1 MDLWRALAMA
11 VLVASRCSV
20 SLQFGF
26 AHQPL
31 RSSSSRLMKK
41 PQSGQADRLW
51 ARRRAG
57 PSVRL
62 NTAET
67 GVPETVVSCN
77 TSLKPD
83 IDADGAGKDGA
94 TLPASKGK
102 NIRSER
108 SGLLVLATVPLV
120 WGTYAPSVK
129 YLYQMGESPPG
140 LLFNFA
146 CYVVSVLTFAAVASL
161 NTARRHRTATA
172 GGGRHEV
179 EEEAELPPKEKALL
193 NRYTAR
199 AGAELGLWLF
209 LAGTVQVWGLELT
222 SASRAGFLVQLTTV
236 IVPVLEAFLGRRK
249 LKPQV
254 WLACAVATVG
264 VALVSLGG
272 ILPPGADLFKYISGS
287 LSATR
292 LAPSGLWESV
302 TSGNLR
308 GDLLVACSALFYSLH
323 VVRLGVHVSKLDTLS
338 LARAKALS
346 ELGLSALSLV
356 VAGFLGGQADN
367 FASFLGALASKPD
380 LLLVF
385 SAVVIWNG
393 ALTTAYAMW
402 AQTRGQA
409 SVAPSEANLVYSLQP
424 LWSVLFAAM
433 LLKESFRGVEAAG
446 AGLLLLSLFLV
457 TTQTGGGGGGARPTN
472 HGGDEATASAPTAAG
487 QGDEEAAGKIA

>member
-1 MDLWRALAMA
+1 
-11 VLVASRCSV
+11 
-20 SLQFGF
+20 
-26 AHQPL
+26 
-31 RSSSSRLMKK
+31 
-41 PQSGQADRLW
+41 
-51 ARRRAG
+51 
-57 PSVRL
+57 
-62 NTAET
+62 
-67 GVPETVVSCN
+67 
-77 TSLKPD
+77 
-83 IDADGAGKDGA
+83 
-94 TLPASKGK
+94 ASKEK
-102 NIRSER
+102 NIRSQR

-146 CYVVSVLTFAAVASL
+146 CYVVSVLTFAAVAGL
-161 NTARRHRTATA
+161 NTARRHRTTTA
-172 GGGRHEV
+172 GGERHEV

-193 NRYTAR
+193 NRYAAR

-209 LAGTVQVWGLELT
+209 LAGTVQARVWGLELT

-236 IVPVLEAFLGRRK
+236 IVPVLEAFVGRRK

-254 WLACAVATVG
+254 WLACALATVG

-272 ILPPGADLFKYISGS
+272 ILPPGADFFKYISGS

-323 VVRLGVHVSKLDTLS
+323 VVRLAGVHVSKLDTLS

-367 FASFLGALASKPD
+367 FARCDAGCG
-380 LLLVF
+380 V
-385 SAVVIWNG
+385 G
-393 ALTTAYAMW
+393 
-402 AQTRGQA
+402 
-409 SVAPSEANLVYSLQP
+409 QP
-424 LWSVLFAAM
+424 LL
-433 LLKESFRGVEAAG
+433 G
-446 AGLLLLSLFLV
+446 
-457 TTQTGGGGGGARPTN
+457 
-472 HGGDEATASAPTAAG
+472 
-487 QGDEEAAGKIA
+487 

>member
-1 MDLWRALAMA
+1 
-11 VLVASRCSV
+11 
-20 SLQFGF
+20 
-26 AHQPL
+26 
-31 RSSSSRLMKK
+31 
-41 PQSGQADRLW
+41 
-51 ARRRAG
+51 
-57 PSVRL
+57 
-62 NTAET
+62 
-67 GVPETVVSCN
+67 
-77 TSLKPD
+77 
-83 IDADGAGKDGA
+83 
-94 TLPASKGK
+94 
-102 NIRSER
+102 
-108 SGLLVLATVPLV
+108 
-120 WGTYAPSVK
+120 
-129 YLYQMGESPPG
+129 MGESPPG

-146 CYVVSVLTFAAVASL
+146 CYVVSVLTFAAVAGL

-209 LAGTVQVWGLELT
+209 LAGTVQARVWGLELT

-236 IVPVLEAFLGRRK
+236 IVPVLEAFFGRRK

-254 WLACAVATVG
+254 WLACALATVG

-367 FASFLGALASKPD
+367 FARFLGALASKPD

-457 TTQTGGGGGGARPTN
+457 TTQTGGGDGGAPPIN